1 MINSNTPT
9 LTQWISTFDKQ
20 SPAHNDFRSDTFTT
34 PTTSMIQSLAQTTLG
49 DAVYNEDLKP
59 LN

>member
-1 MINSNTPT
+1 MDF
-9 LTQWISTFDKQ
+9 STFDKQ